1 MNIYLSVK
9 SNVGLVA
16 GYVDC
21 ECGSVKHGAL
31 ANTRSCL
38 QVASICGLALRLW
51 GLCLKKKFSNSVTWL
66 VIPDDVED
74 AYPVSFNFER
84 YPYVPLPRR
93 GRKVEFPFGD
103 NVSLRS

>member
-21 ECGSVKHGAL
+21 ECGRVKHSAL

-38 QVASICGLALRLW
+38 QVASICGLALRL
-51 GLCLKKKFSNSVTWL
+51 
-66 VIPDDVED
+66 
-74 AYPVSFNFER
+74 
-84 YPYVPLPRR
+84 
-93 GRKVEFPFGD
+93 
-103 NVSLRS
+103 